1 MLLKLNFRGCNLE
14 KLQSERLQFTRRSK
28 FDVERK
34 ISQSEMA
41 DRPSKWH
48 IRPVIESDYEQW
60 SSLYHG
66 YRSFYKQSRS
76 DEVVNTV
83 WSWIHDEHH
92 VTQALVAVSDTG
104 VIGGLAHH
112 RRWPRPLT
120 GTTGLYLD
128 DLFTRPDLRGNG
140 IATLLIQAL
149 SDMAKEQGLSL
160 VRWTTAQDNATAR
173 RVYDS
178 VASAT
183 TWVTYDMVPGSGASE
198 Q

>member
-1 MLLKLNFRGCNLE
+1 
-14 KLQSERLQFTRRSK
+14 
-28 FDVERK
+28 
-34 ISQSEMA
+34 MA
-41 DRPSKWH
+41 DRPSKWL
-48 IRPVIESDYEQW
+48 IRPVAESDYEQW
-60 SSLYHG
+60 SALYRG
-66 YRSFYKQSRS
+66 YRSFYKQPPS

-112 RRWPRPLT
+112 RRWPRPLH
-120 GTTGLYLD
+120 GDTGLYLD
-128 DLFTRPDLRGNG
+128 DLFTRPDLRGSG
-140 IATLLIQAL
+140 IASTLIQAL
-149 SDMAKEQGLSL
+149 SDMAKEQGLSV

-173 RVYDS
+173 RLYDS

-183 TWVTYDMVPGSGASE
+183 TKVTYDKALESGGSE